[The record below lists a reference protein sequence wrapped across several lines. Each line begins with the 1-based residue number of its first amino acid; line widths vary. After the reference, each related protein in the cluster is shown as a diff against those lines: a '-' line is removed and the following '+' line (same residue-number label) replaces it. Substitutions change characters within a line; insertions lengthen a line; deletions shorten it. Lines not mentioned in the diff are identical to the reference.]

1 MTSKHNK
8 PVLMYEHHMTRKERE
23 REELK
28 LFLWSFLCAAEIFGV
43 CMLAPFFL

>member
-1 MTSKHNK
+1 MTSNKNK
-8 PVLMYEHHMTRKERE
+8 PVQKYEHHMTRKERE

-28 LFLWSFLCAAEIFGV
+28 LFLWSFLCAAEIFGA